1 LRDDLRD
8 DFRDPPRPDDF
19 RDDDFREPLFLVA
32 MIRSPVL
39 E

>member
-1 LRDDLRD
+1 LRDPPRE

-19 RDDDFREPLFLVA
+19 RDDDFRELLFLVA